1 MKIHKQKETI
11 CYDIDGIKVYIKID
25 YFNNRIDIVEP
36 IDIINGKFKK
46 KEYCFIGRGVEFMNG
61 WLNILEAMKM
71 AIKDAKAKYEANLAE
86 ESKFTQEIIVKV
98 EKELRRAKLK

>member
-1 MKIHKQKETI
+1 MKIHKFKETLE
-11 CYDIDGIKVYIKID
+11 YEIDGIKVYIKID

-36 IDIINGKFKK
+36 IDIVNGKFKK
-46 KEYCFIGRGVEFMNG
+46 KEYCFIGRGVEYMNG
-61 WLNILEAMKM
+61 WLNILETVKM